1 MARNWTKYQGG
12 PNQGDRMA
20 VRITLNPR
28 GVILLNRRAYECIGS
43 PGAVELMYDEDEQV
57 IGLRPKDIRH
67 SNAFPLKT
75 KGTNGRKYTYKV
87 ISASPFCKHFS
98 IEPKGTILFTQP
110 DLDNDGTLQL
120 PLGSAVSVGRGS
132 R

>member
-1 MARNWTKYQGG
+1 MKRNWTKYLGR

-20 VRITLNPR
+20 VRVTLNSR

-43 PGAVELMYDEDEQV
+43 PGAVELMYDEGEKV

-67 SNAFPLKT
+67 ANAFPLKF
-75 KGTNGRKYTYKV
+75 KHTNDNKYQYRI

-98 IEPKGTILFTQP
+98 IEPKYTILFTQP

-120 PLGSAVSVGRGS
+120 PLVSAVNVSRGS

>member
-1 MARNWTKYQGG
+1 MKRNWTKYPGG

-20 VRITLNPR
+20 VRITLNSR

-43 PGAVELMYDEDEQV
+43 PGAVELMYDEDEQI
-57 IGLRPKDIRH
+57 IGLKPKDIRH
-67 SNAFPLKT
+67 TNAFPLKI
-75 KGTNGRKYTYKV
+75 KSNQEGKYNYRI

-98 IEPKGTILFTQP
+98 IEPKSTILFTEP

-120 PLGSAVSVGRGS
+120 PLGSAVAVGRGS